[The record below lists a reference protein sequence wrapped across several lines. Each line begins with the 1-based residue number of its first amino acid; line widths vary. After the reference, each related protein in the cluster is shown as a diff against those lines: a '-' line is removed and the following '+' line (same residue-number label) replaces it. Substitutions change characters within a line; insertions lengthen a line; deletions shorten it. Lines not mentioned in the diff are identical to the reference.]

1 MAKIDILPPIVQQTI
16 QNIKDPNTPEHIK
29 FNYLRTIENIRDCCD
44 IAIKEYEKQ
53 QLKRKR

>member
-1 MAKIDILPPIVQQTI
+1 MARIDTLPPIVQQTI
-16 QNIKDPNTPEHIK
+16 ENLKDPRTPEHIK

-44 IAIKEYEKQ
+44 MAIREHEKQ

>member
-16 QNIKDPNTPEHIK
+16 QNLKDPKTPEHIK

-44 IAIKEYEKQ
+44 VAIREHEKQ